1 MAYVSHTVSFFAK
14 HASLRRTANG
24 GRATFAGTYV
34 NAIVSDA
41 TIITEKNRITAWNA
55 RADKRRWT
63 TEEQSR
69 GEGDVRRRAGFS
81 RRGRAN
87 ENAF

>member
-14 HASLRRTANG
+14 HASPRRTANG

-55 RADKRRWT
+55 RAPMVDGKSRA
-63 TEEQSR
+63 EERETSDDAR
-69 GEGDVRRRAGFS
+69 FYGA
-81 RRGRAN
+81 RAN